1 MAINEEP
8 QFGSDE
14 TPDKS
19 DAKINDVNDEK
30 LQQPELD
37 SIEALRAELEEL
49 NRRKEKEASI
59 KEKKVGLFDRE
70 EGNLESLQ
78 ANISKEN
85 NISNNQSDDQ
95 DLRENV
101 LVPLKP
107 PKPFS
112 ISTIKEEAE
121 IVTTK
126 PKKIPLWKMWQ
137 LWGILLVLC
146 SGGVG
151 YGATTMLLQL
161 PKTQSCSKVFWPVA
175 SASIRLYCAQTAAEK
190 KNVKGLLAAIDLV
203 AVLPEHHPL
212 RPEINRNIDR
222 WATGILT
229 IGEEEFQTGKL
240 KQAIATAKKIPAN
253 LSSKELVDQKIEQW
267 NSVWSKG
274 EEQYQQVEEK
284 LRKADWNGAFN
295 WAVRLTD
302 SPNEYWATIKYEE
315 SINNIN
321 VAQEE
326 NASLTKA
333 QTEITNGKI
342 EDLIVAIE
350 RADDIDEDSYTYE
363 QAQEIMATG
372 KEKLVSNIERLIER
386 KDWQKLLRVTPR
398 IPRSLKLESRV
409 KDWRILANAG
419 SSAQLDTVFGIEEA
433 IEEAEKLET
442 DSEYYELGQKLILGW
457 TSEIDGVRHLSRAR
471 EIARVATIAN
481 LNKAI
486 SEAQLVSRSN
496 PRHGEAQ
503 QEIYKWR
510 QKVQMIEDQPILNR
524 AKELSYGNDTSAWRR
539 AIAEANLISRGSPL
553 YSEAQNY
560 SRTWRANIQRVE
572 DRPILDEAESFA
584 NVNNYPAA
592 IEVAKQISPGRALY
606 PDAQSKISRWQQEID
621 GQRYIS
627 EANSIARRGTPQAL
641 AQAIRTAR
649 QASPNS
655 SVHSQVVRDVND
667 WAARILSMARQA
679 SNNSLEEAISIA
691 QQVPSGTNSFSIA
704 QGEIKIWQIKLE
716 PLKSDAI
723 PPTFKLDKLKKERGR

>member
-1 MAINEEP
+1 
-8 QFGSDE
+8 
-14 TPDKS
+14 
-19 DAKINDVNDEK
+19 
-30 LQQPELD
+30 
-37 SIEALRAELEEL
+37 
-49 NRRKEKEASI
+49 
-59 KEKKVGLFDRE
+59 
-70 EGNLESLQ
+70 
-78 ANISKEN
+78 
-85 NISNNQSDDQ
+85 
-95 DLRENV
+95 
-101 LVPLKP
+101 
-107 PKPFS
+107 
-112 ISTIKEEAE
+112 
-121 IVTTK
+121 
-126 PKKIPLWKMWQ
+126 
-137 LWGILLVLC
+137 
-146 SGGVG
+146 
-151 YGATTMLLQL
+151 MLLQL

-175 SASIRLYCAQTAAEK
+175 SASIRLYCAQTAAEE
-190 KNVKGLLAAIDLV
+190 KNVGGLLAAIDLV
-203 AVLPEHHPL
+203 AVLPESHPL
-212 RPEINRNIDR
+212 RPEINSNIDR
-222 WATGILT
+222 WATGILA
-229 IGEEEFQTGKL
+229 IGEEEFQAGKL

-253 LSSKELVDQKIEQW
+253 LSSKELVEQKIEQW
-267 NSVWSKG
+267 NSVWAKG

-302 SPNEYWATIKYEE
+302 SPNEYWATTKYEE

-333 QTEITNGKI
+333 QTEITNGRI

-350 RADDIDEDSYTYE
+350 RADNIDKDSYTYE
-363 QAQEIMATG
+363 QAQEIIATG
-372 KEKLVSNIERLIER
+372 KEKLVANIEQLIKR
-386 KDWQKLLRVTPR
+386 KDWQQLLRVTPR
-398 IPRSLKLESRV
+398 IPRSLKLENRV

-433 IEEAEKLET
+433 IVEAEKLEK

-486 SEAQLVSRSN
+486 SEAQLISRSN
-496 PRHGEAQ
+496 PRHREAQ
-503 QEIYKWR
+503 QEIYNRR
-510 QKVQMIEDQPILNR
+510 QKVQMIEDRPILNR
-524 AKELSYGNDTSAWRR
+524 AKELSYDNNTSAWRR

-584 NVNNYPAA
+584 NINNYPAA
-592 IEVAKQISPGRALY
+592 IEAAKQISPGRALY
-606 PDAQSKISRWQQEID
+606 PDDQTKISLWQQEID

-627 EANSIARRGTPQAL
+627 EANNIARRGTPEAL

-655 SVHSQVVRDVND
+655 SVHSEVVRDVND
-667 WAARILSMARQA
+667 WAATILSMARQA

-691 QQVPSGTNSFSIA
+691 RQVPSGTNSYSIA
-704 QGEIKIWQIKLE
+704 QGDIKIWQIKLE
-716 PLKSDAI
+716 PLESAPI
-723 PPTFKLDKLKKERGR
+723 PPTFKLDKLRKERDR